1 MARNLLSIKR
11 DIVTGKHTAEEWM
24 QYEKEVAEAMQTATE
39 EEIDEFVNSGA
50 GEALDMSCSAIR
62 EIEKE

>member
-50 GEALDMSCSAIR
+50 GEALDMSCSSIR